1 MEKVPM
7 TAEGYAILENEL
19 KHRLQV
25 ERPYIIQRITDAR
38 MHDGDLAENAEY
50 RFAKDSQARNEA
62 RITELEQLRPTL
74 VDGGARARQKHPQYD
89 GTLP

>member
-25 ERPYIIQRITDAR
+25 ERPCIIQRITDAR
-38 MHDGDLAENAEY
+38 LHDGDLAENAEY
-50 RFAKDSQARNEA
+50 HFAKDSQARTRPASRNS
-62 RITELEQLRPTL
+62 RISSLAPISSMFRSCLER
-74 VDGGARARQKHPQYD
+74 R
-89 GTLP
+89 